1 MAGERFKGEALKW
14 LPHHY
19 YGFLKSANGYE
30 YLVHGTD
37 VAPDCY
43 GRRFLNPGEPILYS
57 VVRRDGNLKAVEVLP
72 LSRPVREAPDPAY
85 REELILENW
94 NGRFGFAKRPIC
106 GGSLF
111 IHKDRITTLGIETLQ
126 AGSHLWASVQ
136 KPDNPTER
144 SWLATDIQILEPE
157 GYEPEPSAEPVTS
170 LSVAL
175 QDALSQ

>member
-14 LPHHY
+14 LPEHY

-30 YLVHGTD
+30 YLTHGTE

-57 VVRRDGNLKAVEVLP
+57 LVRRDGNLKAVDVLP
-72 LSRPVREAPDPAY
+72 LSRPVREAPDPEY

-111 IHKDRITTLGIETLQ
+111 VHEDRITTLGIETLQ
-126 AGSHLWASVQ
+126 PGSHLWARVAR
-136 KPDNPTER
+136 PENAAECR
-144 SWLATDIQILEPE
+144 WLATDIQILEPD
-157 GYEPEPSAEPVTS
+157 GYEPVAQPETS
-170 LSVAL
+170 LAL
-175 QDALSQ
+175 ALTEAGF